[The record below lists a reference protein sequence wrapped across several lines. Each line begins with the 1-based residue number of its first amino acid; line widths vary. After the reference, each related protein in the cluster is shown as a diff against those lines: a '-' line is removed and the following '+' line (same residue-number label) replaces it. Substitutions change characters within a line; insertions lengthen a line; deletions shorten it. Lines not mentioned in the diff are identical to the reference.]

1 VAVTV
6 LCPTFVQTNI
16 FHGELIDP
24 ASGRLGH
31 RIARAVGFSPERVA
45 RITLDAHDRG
55 DLYVLPQLDA
65 RILWRSKRLFP
76 SSFARF
82 TGWLGALAP
91 RPPR

>member
-1 VAVTV
+1 
-6 LCPTFVQTNI
+6 
-16 FHGELIDP
+16 
-24 ASGRLGH
+24 
-31 RIARAVGFSPERVA
+31 
-45 RITLDAHDRG
+45 LDAHDRG

-82 TGWLGALAP
+82 TGWLNGLVP